1 MKFHSHAS
9 GTVRLRRS
17 DSSQVARNSASRQP
31 CAPKKR
37 VPSAGANRNGAF
49 PAATARPHV
58 LAIILSSRGEAR
70 SISHHWNG
78 GGGGGAAP
86 PGPPPSAAGGMRSPP
101 GPPSTCPAATP
112 PLADKARRRA
122 PPARATAAASRGP
135 PRR

>member
-37 VPSAGANRNGAF
+37 VPSAGAKRNGAF

-70 SISHHWNG
+70 AINHHRN
-78 GGGGGAAP
+78 GGGGGAA
-86 PGPPPSAAGGMRSPP
+86 SATGA
-101 GPPSTCPAATP
+101 PASAVGEKR
-112 PLADKARRRA
+112 LA
-122 PPARATAAASRGP
+122 
-135 PRR
+135 PRP

>member
-37 VPSAGANRNGAF
+37 VPSAGAKRNGAF

-70 SISHHWNG
+70 SINHHRNG
-78 GGGGGAAP
+78 GGGCRGAPRA
-86 PGPPPSAAGGMRSPP
+86 PPPSAGGEIGSPP
-101 GPPSTCPAATP
+101 GPPSTFRGA
-112 PLADKARRRA
+112 A
-122 PPARATAAASRGP
+122 PPWAD
-135 PRR
+135 

>member
-70 SISHHWNG
+70 SISHHRNG
-78 GGGGGAAP
+78 GGGGRASR
-86 PGPPPSAAGGMRSPP
+86 PGPPPLRC
-101 GPPSTCPAATP
+101 GPPP
-112 PLADKARRRA
+112 P
-122 PPARATAAASRGP
+122 PP
-135 PRR
+135 PRWGA

>member
-70 SISHHWNG
+70 SISHHRNG
-78 GGGGGAAP
+78 GGGWGGAP
-86 PGPPPSAAGGMRSPP
+86 PGPPPSSAGEERRPP
-101 GPPSTCPAATP
+101 RPARTLPAP
-112 PLADKARRRA
+112 A
-122 PPARATAAASRGP
+122 PPPAHKG
-135 PRR
+135 

>member
-70 SISHHWNG
+70 SISHHRNG
-78 GGGGGAAP
+78 GGGGEGPARAPPPSGGGGVGQP
-86 PGPPPSAAGGMRSPP
+86 PGPPR
-101 GPPSTCPAATP
+101 TLPAAAP
-112 PLADKARRRA
+112 DPADRAAR
-122 PPARATAAASRGP
+122 P
-135 PRR
+135 

>member
-9 GTVRLRRS
+9 GTLRLRRS

-70 SISHHWNG
+70 SISHHRNG
-78 GGGGGAAP
+78 GGGGGASP
-86 PGPPPSAAGGMRSPP
+86 RGPPPSSAAGVWR
-101 GPPSTCPAATP
+101 
-112 PLADKARRRA
+112 
-122 PPARATAAASRGP
+122 PPAPVRP
-135 PRR
+135 C

>member
-70 SISHHWNG
+70 SISHHRNG

-86 PGPPPSAAGGMRSPP
+86 PAPPPSAGGGEGRPPAPAGHR
-101 GPPSTCPAATP
+101 PAATP
-112 PLADKARRRA
+112 G
-122 PPARATAAASRGP
+122 RGD
-135 PRR
+135 R

>member
-70 SISHHWNG
+70 SISHHRNG
-78 GGGGGAAP
+78 GGGGRASARAPPASAGGEVRRPPGPAATWLGAAP
-86 PGPPPSAAGGMRSPP
+86 PRGDKGPR
-101 GPPSTCPAATP
+101 PA
-112 PLADKARRRA
+112 
-122 PPARATAAASRGP
+122 
-135 PRR
+135 

>member
-70 SISHHWNG
+70 SISHHRNG

-86 PGPPPSAAGGMRSPP
+86 RGPPPSAGGGRRRPP
-101 GPPSTCPAATP
+101 GTP
-112 PLADKARRRA
+112 CNCLAGAPHLADRGRRRR
-122 PPARATAAASRGP
+122 PA
-135 PRR
+135 

>member
-37 VPSAGANRNGAF
+37 VPSAGAKRNGAF

-70 SISHHWNG
+70 SINHHRNG
-78 GGGGGAAP
+78 GGGGEAP
-86 PGPPPSAAGGMRSPP
+86 GRGHTPSAAAWKRRPSAPT
-101 GPPSTCPAATP
+101 GP
-112 PLADKARRRA
+112 
-122 PPARATAAASRGP
+122 
-135 PRR
+135 